1 MKRTLLAFLLFS
13 SINLF
18 AQDASQIRLGLTA
31 HPNFG
36 FLKVENGKGNGLS
49 TGFSYGLM
57 SDFEFAE
64 NYCFA
69 TGLTVTTING
79 TGSIINYMPFHA
91 SSSAIGTTVEY
102 DTKFKMQYLQVPL
115 SIKLKTDENN
125 DMKWYGQ
132 FGLTTDFRIGSRI
145 DVERNNTPQI
155 TADSKANDYTKF
167 FRAGMIIGGGVEYRL
182 SGKTS
187 LLGGLTYNN
196 GLTNI
201 AKNDHTVKNHYVALN
216 IGVFF

>member
-1 MKRTLLAFLLFS
+1 MKKTLLALFLFIAANS
-13 SINLF
+13 F
-18 AQDASQIRLGLTA
+18 AQDASQVRLGLTA
-31 HPNFG
+31 HPTFG

-64 NYCFA
+64 NYSFA

-79 TGSIINYMPFHA
+79 KGTILNYKPY
-91 SSSAIGTTVEY
+91 SSMIAGANSEY
-102 DTKFKMQYLQVPL
+102 DVKYKMQYLQIPL
-115 SIKLKTDENN
+115 SIKLKTDEKD

-132 FGLTTDFRIGSRI
+132 FGLTTDFRIGAKE
-145 DVERNNTPQI
+145 DVKSGST
-155 TADSKANDYTKF
+155 TLADDVKATDNTKF
-167 FRAGMIIGGGVEYRL
+167 FRAGMIIGGGLEYRL

-201 AKNDHTVKNHYVALN
+201 AKNDQSVKNHYVALN

>member
-1 MKRTLLAFLLFS
+1 MKKTLFALLLTFTS
-13 SINLF
+13 TYLY
-18 AQDASQIRLGLTA
+18 AQDASRIRLGLTA

-36 FLKVENGKGNGLS
+36 FLKIENGKGNGLS

-69 TGLTVTTING
+69 TGLTITTING
-79 TGSIINYMPFHA
+79 SGTILNYQPFHA
-91 SSSAIGTTVEY
+91 PSATNADY
-102 DTKFKMQYLQVPL
+102 DVKYKMQYLQIPL
-115 SIKLKTDENN
+115 SIKLKTDEKD
-125 DMKWYGQ
+125 DMKFYGQ
-132 FGLTTDFRIGSRI
+132 FGLTTDFRIGARY
-145 DVERNNTPQI
+145 DVEKGNTPL
-155 TADSKANDYTKF
+155 ADDVKATDYTKF
-167 FRAGMIIGGGVEYRL
+167 LRAGMIIGGGVEYRM

-201 AKNDHTVKNHYVALN
+201 AKKPHTVKNHYVGIN

>member
-1 MKRTLLAFLLFS
+1 MKKTLVALFLFITANS
-13 SINLF
+13 F
-18 AQDASQIRLGLTA
+18 AQDASQVRLGLTA
-31 HPNFG
+31 HPTFG

-49 TGFSYGLM
+49 TGFTYGLM

-64 NYCFA
+64 NYSFA

-79 TGSIINYMPFHA
+79 KGTILNYQPY
-91 SSSAIGTTVEY
+91 SSMIAGTNADY
-102 DTKFKMQYLQVPL
+102 DVKFKMQYLQIPL
-115 SIKLKTDENN
+115 SIKLKTDEKD

-132 FGLTTDFRIGSRI
+132 FGLTTDFRIGAKQNVKSGNTTLAD
-145 DVERNNTPQI
+145 DV
-155 TADSKANDYTKF
+155 KATDNTKF

-196 GLTNI
+196 GITNI
-201 AKNDHTVKNHYVALN
+201 AKNNQTVKNHYVALN
-216 IGVFF
+216 VGVFF

>member
-1 MKRTLLAFLLFS
+1 MKKILLALLL
-13 SINLF
+13 IIANTQVF
-18 AQDASQIRLGLTA
+18 AQVRLGLTA

-36 FLKVENGKGNGLS
+36 FMKVENGKGNGIS

-64 NYCFA
+64 NYSFA

-79 TGSIINYMPFHA
+79 KGSVLNYSPYHLL
-91 SSSAIGTTVEY
+91 SSSPTGNAAEY
-102 DTKFKMQYLQVPL
+102 DVKFKMQYIEIPL
-115 SIKLKTDENN
+115 SVKLKTDEN
-125 DMKWYGQ
+125 DGMKWYGQ
-132 FGLTTDFRIGSRI
+132 FGLTADIRIGARQ
-145 DVERNNTPQI
+145 DVKSGNTVL
-155 TADSKANDYTKF
+155 ADDTKATDLTKF
-167 FRAGMIIGGGVEYRL
+167 LRAGMIIGGGMEYRL

-187 LLGGLTYNN
+187 LLTGLTYNN

-201 AKNDHTVKNHYVALN
+201 AKNNESIRNHYVALN

>member
-1 MKRTLLAFLLFS
+1 MKKTLLALLFVIATS
-13 SINLF
+13 QVF
-18 AQDASQIRLGLTA
+18 AQVRLGLTA

-36 FLKVENGKGNGLS
+36 FLKIENGKGNGVS

-79 TGSIINYMPFHA
+79 KGTILNYAPYHMV
-91 SSSAIGTTVEY
+91 SSSTNAEY
-102 DTKFKMQYLQVPL
+102 DVKFKMQYIEVPL
-115 SIKLKTDENN
+115 SIKLKTDEQN
-125 DMKWYGQ
+125 DMRWYGQ
-132 FGLTTDFRIGSRI
+132 FGLTADIRIGARQDVKNSSNAVMADDAKATDF
-145 DVERNNTPQI
+145 
-155 TADSKANDYTKF
+155 TKF
-167 FRAGMIIGGGVEYRL
+167 LRAGMIIGGGMEYRL

-187 LLGGLTYNN
+187 LMTGLTYNN

-201 AKNDHTVKNHYVALN
+201 AKNNQSIRNHYVGLN

>member
-1 MKRTLLAFLLFS
+1 MKKILLASLLV
-13 SINLF
+13 IATTQVF
-18 AQDASQIRLGLTA
+18 AQVRLGLTA

-36 FLKVENGKGNGLS
+36 FLKVENGKGNGVS

-64 NYCFA
+64 NYSFA

-79 TGSIINYMPFHA
+79 KASILNYEPFNTFT
-91 SSSAIGTTVEY
+91 SSANATEY
-102 DTKFKMQYLQVPL
+102 DVKFKMQYLEIPL
-115 SIKLKTDENN
+115 SVKLKTDENN
-125 DMKWYGQ
+125 GMKWYGQ
-132 FGLTTDFRIGSRI
+132 FGLTADIRIGARQ
-145 DVERNNTPQI
+145 DVKSGNTVF
-155 TADSKANDYTKF
+155 ADDTKSTDLTKF
-167 FRAGMIIGGGVEYRL
+167 LRAGMIIGGGMEYRL

-187 LLGGLTYNN
+187 LMTGLTYNN

-201 AKNDHTVKNHYVALN
+201 AKNSESIRNHYVGLN

>member
-1 MKRTLLAFLLFS
+1 MKRILLASLLL
-13 SINLF
+13 IATTQVF
-18 AQDASQIRLGLTA
+18 AQVRLGLTA

-36 FLKVENGKGNGLS
+36 FLKVENGKGNGIS

-64 NYCFA
+64 NYSFA

-79 TGSIINYMPFHA
+79 KASILNYVPYHLL
-91 SSSAIGTTVEY
+91 SSSTNAAEY
-102 DTKFKMQYLQVPL
+102 DVKFKMQYLEIPL
-115 SIKLKTDENN
+115 SVKLKTDETNG
-125 DMKWYGQ
+125 MKWYGQ
-132 FGLTTDFRIGSRI
+132 FGLTADIRIGARQ
-145 DVERNNTPQI
+145 DVKSGNTVF
-155 TADSKANDYTKF
+155 ADDAKTTDLTKF
-167 FRAGMIIGGGVEYRL
+167 LRAGMIIGGGMEYRL

-187 LLGGLTYNN
+187 LMTGLTYNN

-201 AKNDHTVKNHYVALN
+201 AKNSESIRNHYVGLN

>member
-1 MKRTLLAFLLFS
+1 MKRTLLALLFS
-13 SINLF
+13 ITSASLF
-18 AQDASQIRLGLTA
+18 AQEASQVRLGLTA

-36 FLKVENGKGNGLS
+36 FLKVENGEGSGLS
-49 TGFSYGLM
+49 TGFTYGLM

-69 TGLTVTTING
+69 TGLTVTSING
-79 TGSIINYMPFHA
+79 AGKIINYQPYHNA
-91 SSSAIGTTVEY
+91 SAGQTAY
-102 DTKFKMQYLQVPL
+102 DVKYKMQYLQIPL
-115 SIKLKTDENN
+115 SIKLKTDEKD

-132 FGLTTDFRIGSRI
+132 FGLTTDFRIGARQ
-145 DVERNNTPQI
+145 DVEQANTPLAEDLKATNNT
-155 TADSKANDYTKF
+155 KF
-167 FRAGMIIGGGVEYRL
+167 LRAGMLIGGGVEYRL

-187 LLGGLTYNN
+187 LLGGITYNN

-201 AKNDHTVKNHYVALN
+201 AKKPHTVKNHYVALN

>member
-1 MKRTLLAFLLFS
+1 MKKTLFALLFTFAS
-13 SINLF
+13 ASLF

-49 TGFSYGLM
+49 TGFTYGLM

-79 TGSIINYMPFHA
+79 EGEIINYSPYHTA
-91 SSSAIGTTVEY
+91 AAGTNTAYNVKY
-102 DTKFKMQYLQVPL
+102 KMQYLQIPL
-115 SIKLKTDENN
+115 SIKLKTDEKD
-125 DMKWYGQ
+125 DMKFYGQ
-132 FGLTTDFRIGSRI
+132 FGLSTDFRIGARQ
-145 DVERNNTPQI
+145 DVEQGNTPL
-155 TADSKANDYTKF
+155 ADDVKATDNTKF
-167 FRAGMIIGGGVEYRL
+167 LRAGMIIGGGVEYRL

-187 LLGGLTYNN
+187 LLGGITYNN

-201 AKNDHTVKNHYVALN
+201 ASKPHSVKNHFVALN
-216 IGVFF
+216 IGMFF

>member
-1 MKRTLLAFLLFS
+1 MKRILLASLLIMATTQVFS
-13 SINLF
+13 
-18 AQDASQIRLGLTA
+18 QVRLGLTA

-36 FLKVENGKGNGLS
+36 FLKVENGKGNGVS

-64 NYCFA
+64 NYSFA

-79 TGSIINYMPFHA
+79 KATILNYEPFSLL
-91 SSSAIGTTVEY
+91 SSSTTNSAEY
-102 DTKFKMQYLQVPL
+102 DVKFKMQYIEIPL
-115 SIKLKTDENN
+115 SVKLKTDEN
-125 DMKWYGQ
+125 DGMKWYGQ
-132 FGLTTDFRIGSRI
+132 FGLTADIRIGARQ
-145 DVERNNTPQI
+145 DVKSGNIVYAEDT
-155 TADSKANDYTKF
+155 KATGNTKF
-167 FRAGMIIGGGVEYRL
+167 LRAGMIIGGGMEYRL

-187 LLGGLTYNN
+187 LLTGLTYNN

-201 AKNDHTVKNHYVALN
+201 AKNNESIRNHYVALN

>member
-1 MKRTLLAFLLFS
+1 MKRILLASLLIMVTTQVFS
-13 SINLF
+13 
-18 AQDASQIRLGLTA
+18 QVRLGLTA

-36 FLKVENGKGNGLS
+36 FLKVENGKGNGVS

-64 NYCFA
+64 NYSFA

-79 TGSIINYMPFHA
+79 KATILNYEPFSLL
-91 SSSAIGTTVEY
+91 SSSTTNSAEY
-102 DTKFKMQYLQVPL
+102 DVKFKMQYIEIPL
-115 SIKLKTDENN
+115 SVKLKTDEN
-125 DMKWYGQ
+125 DGMKWYGQ
-132 FGLTTDFRIGSRI
+132 FGLTADIRIGARQ
-145 DVERNNTPQI
+145 DVKSGNIVYAEDT
-155 TADSKANDYTKF
+155 KATGNTKF
-167 FRAGMIIGGGVEYRL
+167 LRAGMIIGGGMEYRL

-187 LLGGLTYNN
+187 LLTGLTYNN

-201 AKNDHTVKNHYVALN
+201 TKNNESIRNHYVALN

>member
-1 MKRTLLAFLLFS
+1 MKKTLLALFLFITANS
-13 SINLF
+13 F
-18 AQDASQIRLGLTA
+18 AQDASQVRLGLTA
-31 HPNFG
+31 HPTFG

-64 NYCFA
+64 NYSFA

-79 TGSIINYMPFHA
+79 KGTILNYQPYH
-91 SSSAIGTTVEY
+91 SVSATNAEY
-102 DTKFKMQYLQVPL
+102 DVKFKMQYLQIPL
-115 SIKLKTDENN
+115 SVKLKTDEKDN
-125 DMKWYGQ
+125 MKWYGQ
-132 FGLTTDFRIGSRI
+132 FGLTTDFRIGAKQ
-145 DVERNNTPQI
+145 DVDRGNTTLVDDI
-155 TADSKANDYTKF
+155 KATDNTKF

-196 GLTNI
+196 GLTNM
-201 AKNDHTVKNHYVALN
+201 AKNNQTIKNHYVALN

>member
-1 MKRTLLAFLLFS
+1 MKRTLLALLLLG

-18 AQDASQIRLGLTA
+18 AQDASQVRLGLTA

-49 TGFSYGLM
+49 TGFSYGLI

-79 TGSIINYMPFHA
+79 TGSIINYTPYHT
-91 SSSAIGTTVEY
+91 GTTNADY
-102 DTKFKMQYLQVPL
+102 DVKFKMQYLEIPL
-115 SIKLKTDENN
+115 SVKLKTDENN

-132 FGLTTDFRIGSRI
+132 FGLTTDFRIGAKQ
-145 DVERNNTPQI
+145 DVEQGNT
-155 TADSKANDYTKF
+155 TLRDDEKATDNTKF

-201 AKNDHTVKNHYVALN
+201 AKKPHSVKNHYVGIN

>member
-1 MKRTLLAFLLFS
+1 MKRILLASLL
-13 SINLF
+13 IIATTQVF
-18 AQDASQIRLGLTA
+18 AQVRLGLTA

-36 FLKVENGKGNGLS
+36 FLKVENGKGNGVS

-64 NYCFA
+64 NYSFA

-79 TGSIINYMPFHA
+79 KASILNYEPFSLL
-91 SSSAIGTTVEY
+91 SSSSTNSAEY
-102 DTKFKMQYLQVPL
+102 DVKFKMQYIEIPL
-115 SIKLKTDENN
+115 SVKLKTDENN
-125 DMKWYGQ
+125 GIKWYGQ
-132 FGLTTDFRIGSRI
+132 FGLTADIRIGARQ
-145 DVERNNTPQI
+145 DVKSGNIVYADNT
-155 TADSKANDYTKF
+155 KATDLTKF
-167 FRAGMIIGGGVEYRL
+167 LRAGMIIGGGMEYRL

-187 LLGGLTYNN
+187 LLTGLTYNN

-201 AKNDHTVKNHYVALN
+201 AKNNESIRNHYVGLN

>member
-1 MKRTLLAFLLFS
+1 MKRILLASLLIMATTQVFS
-13 SINLF
+13 
-18 AQDASQIRLGLTA
+18 QVRLGLTA

-36 FLKVENGKGNGLS
+36 FLKVENGKGNGVS

-64 NYCFA
+64 NYSFA

-79 TGSIINYMPFHA
+79 KATILNYEPFSLL
-91 SSSAIGTTVEY
+91 SSSTTNSAEY
-102 DTKFKMQYLQVPL
+102 DVKFKMQYIEIPL
-115 SIKLKTDENN
+115 SVKLKTDEN
-125 DMKWYGQ
+125 DGMKWYGQ
-132 FGLTTDFRIGSRI
+132 FGLTADIRIGARQ
-145 DVERNNTPQI
+145 DVKSGNIVYAEDT
-155 TADSKANDYTKF
+155 KATGSTKF
-167 FRAGMIIGGGVEYRL
+167 LRAGMIIGGGMEYRL

-187 LLGGLTYNN
+187 LLTGLTYNN

-201 AKNDHTVKNHYVALN
+201 AKNNESIRNHYVALN

>member
-1 MKRTLLAFLLFS
+1 MKKILLASLL
-13 SINLF
+13 IIATTQVF
-18 AQDASQIRLGLTA
+18 AQVRLGLTA

-36 FLKVENGKGNGLS
+36 FLKVENGKGNGVS

-64 NYCFA
+64 NYSFA

-79 TGSIINYMPFHA
+79 KASILNYEPFSLL
-91 SSSAIGTTVEY
+91 SSSSTNSAEY
-102 DTKFKMQYLQVPL
+102 DVKFKMQYLEIPL
-115 SIKLKTDENN
+115 SVKLKTDEN
-125 DMKWYGQ
+125 DGIKWYGQ
-132 FGLTTDFRIGSRI
+132 FGLTADIRIGARQ
-145 DVERNNTPQI
+145 DVKSGNTVY
-155 TADSKANDYTKF
+155 ADNTKATDLTKF
-167 FRAGMIIGGGVEYRL
+167 LRAGMIIGGGMEYRL

-187 LLGGLTYNN
+187 LVTGLTYNN

-201 AKNDHTVKNHYVALN
+201 AKNNESIRNHYVGLN

>member
-1 MKRTLLAFLLFS
+1 MKRILLASLLL
-13 SINLF
+13 IATTQVF
-18 AQDASQIRLGLTA
+18 AQVRLGLTA

-36 FLKVENGKGNGLS
+36 FLKVENGKGNGIS

-64 NYCFA
+64 NYSFA

-79 TGSIINYMPFHA
+79 KATILNYEPFSQL
-91 SSSAIGTTVEY
+91 SSSTNNSAEY
-102 DTKFKMQYLQVPL
+102 DVKFKMQYLEIPL
-115 SIKLKTDENN
+115 SIKLKTDETNG
-125 DMKWYGQ
+125 MKWYGQ
-132 FGLTTDFRIGSRI
+132 FGLTADIRIGARQ
-145 DVERNNTPQI
+145 DVKSGSIVYADNT
-155 TADSKANDYTKF
+155 KASDLTKF
-167 FRAGMIIGGGVEYRL
+167 LRAGMIIGGGMEYRL

-187 LLGGLTYNN
+187 LMTGLTYNN

-201 AKNDHTVKNHYVALN
+201 AKNSESIRNHYVGLN